1 LLTVSNI
8 FKKNPGFDLRGI
20 SFEVLRGDYF
30 MLLGESG
37 AGKSM
42 VLETIAGLVAP
53 DSGSIMLN
61 GRDIT
66 RAKIQDRGV
75 GLVFQDHAVFPHMTV
90 YENMHYAMHG
100 SSLSRQERKK
110 LIGDMAGHLGIAP
123 LLHRQPGTLS
133 GGELQRV
140 ALARTLI
147 QKPQLL
153 LLDEPLASLD
163 TRLKSELRALLRQI
177 HREGQT
183 ILHVTH
189 DYEEALSLGTRVAVI
204 DHGEIVQQGSPME
217 VFNAPRSEFV
227 ARFTGIRNYFP
238 ATLTRQNGIETA
250 LVNNKL
256 AFRTVSNEPEGEGFL
271 LIGGEEILLSMGP
284 VETSATNN
292 FEGVVTDVIPAV
304 NGAEVTINIGIPLR
318 ALVTPE
324 SVARLRIAEGK
335 NLWIHVK
342 GVAVKFI
349 TR

>member
-1 LLTVSNI
+1 MLKLKDIS
-8 FKKNPGFDLRGI
+8 KKNPGFDLRGI

-42 VLETIAGLVAP
+42 VLETIAGLVTP
-53 DSGSIMLN
+53 DSGSLFLN

-66 RAKIQDRGV
+66 RVKIQDRGI

-90 YENMHYAMHG
+90 YENMHYALHG
-100 SSLSRQERKK
+100 SSRSRQERKK
-110 LIGDMAGHLGIAP
+110 EIGKMATRFGIAP

-147 QKPQLL
+147 QSPQLL
-153 LLDEPLASLD
+153 LLDEPLSSLD
-163 TRLKSELRALLRQI
+163 TRLKAELRLLLRQI

-189 DYEEALSLGTRVAVI
+189 DYEEALALGTRVAVI
-204 DHGEIVQQGSPME
+204 DHGEIVQQGAPME

-227 ARFTGIRNYFP
+227 AHFTGIRNYFP
-238 ATLTRQNGIETA
+238 ATLTRQNEIETA

-256 AFRTVSNEPEGEGFL
+256 AFRTVSNEPVGEGFL
-271 LIGGEEILLSMGP
+271 LIRGEEVLLSDGP

-292 FEGVVTDVIPAV
+292 FEGVVTDVIPSV
-304 NGAEVTINIGIPLR
+304 NGTEVTLNIGIPLR

-324 SVARLRIAEGK
+324 SVARLRITEGK
-335 NLWIHVK
+335 RLWAHVK